1 MARSVEIAFAQPY
14 PDGRSEKIARGLS
27 RLDLGV
33 RRFLVDFDATYRVTF
48 SVGTFDRVIRLP
60 EMIRRHYYLGAATG
74 VLPRAI
80 RKAISQL
87 PGDVIRTCTPDFFGV
102 AALGT
107 GRPVAAEVYDM
118 WSLYDQA
125 KDPSIGGRA
134 RRYVQDKAERRVHEG
149 ANLLVYTTEEML
161 ARAKERYSLRESV
174 VVPNAVLAEDIPK
187 TSLPK
192 LSEDGRSH
200 CVYVGLVQPSG
211 DSSSRSISP
220 LLRGLAKDHV
230 IHLYGV
236 VEHGKEGAVR
246 SELKDIVQ
254 WHDPIPQGR
263 LLQELTQYDFGLI
276 LLPNVDVER
285 FHTVL
290 PNKLFEYVC
299 AGIPVLVS
307 PYRAMAAFVRRYQCG
322 TVYGEGVPRGR
333 VPLRTEFLLDTYLTR
348 YADGIRR
355 IAG

>member
-1 MARSVEIAFAQPY
+1 
-14 PDGRSEKIARGLS
+14 
-27 RLDLGV
+27 
-33 RRFLVDFDATYRVTF
+33 
-48 SVGTFDRVIRLP
+48 
-60 EMIRRHYYLGAATG
+60 
-74 VLPRAI
+74 
-80 RKAISQL
+80 
-87 PGDVIRTCTPDFFGV
+87 
-102 AALGT
+102 
-107 GRPVAAEVYDM
+107 M

-161 ARAKERYSLRESV
+161 ARAKERYSLPESV
-174 VVPNAVLAEDIPK
+174 VVPNAVLAEDVPK

-211 DSSSRSISP
+211 GSSSRSIAP
-220 LLRGLAKDHV
+220 LLRDLSKDHV
-230 IHLYGV
+230 IHVYGV
-236 VEHGKEGAVR
+236 TERASEGAVR

-254 WHDPIPQGR
+254 WHNPISQGR

-307 PYRAMAAFVRRYQCG
+307 PYRAMTNFVRKYGCG
-322 TVYGEGVPRGR
+322 TVYGEGIPHGQVQLQR
-333 VPLRTEFLLDTYLTR
+333 EFLLDTYLPS
-348 YADGIRR
+348 YADAIRR
-355 IAG
+355 ITG

>member
-1 MARSVEIAFAQPY
+1 MEIAFAQPY

-27 RLDLGV
+27 RLGLSI

-60 EMIRRHYYLGAATG
+60 EVLRRHYYLGAATG
-74 VLPRAI
+74 VLPQAI
-80 RKAISQL
+80 RKAISSL
-87 PGDVIRTCTPDFFGV
+87 PGNVIRTCTPDLVGA

-107 GRPVAAEVYDM
+107 GRPVVAEVYDM

-125 KDPSIGGRA
+125 EDTSIGGRV
-134 RRYVQDKAERRVHEG
+134 RRYVQGRAERRVHEE
-149 ANLLVYTTEEML
+149 ADLLVYTTEEML
-161 ARAKERYSLRESV
+161 NCAKAKYSLRQSV
-174 VVPNAVLAEDIPK
+174 VVPNAVLAEDVPK
-187 TSLPK
+187 TSMPK

-220 LLRGLAKDHV
+220 FLRGLAKDHV

-236 VEHGKEGAVR
+236 TEQGKEGAVR
-246 SELKDIVQ
+246 SELKDLVQ

-263 LLQELTQYDFGLI
+263 LLRELTQYDFGLI
-276 LLPNVDVER
+276 LLPTVDVER

-290 PNKLFEYVC
+290 PNKLFEYAS

-307 PYRAMAAFVRRYQCG
+307 PYRAMADFVRKYQCG
-322 TVYGEGVPRGR
+322 MVYGEGVPRGR
-333 VPLRTEFLLDTYLTR
+333 VPLRPEFLLDTYLPR
-348 YADGIRR
+348 YADAIRR

>member
-1 MARSVEIAFAQPY
+1 MARPVEIAFAQPY

-27 RLDLGV
+27 RLGLGV
-33 RRFLVDFDATYRVTF
+33 HRFLVDFDATYRVTF

-60 EMIRRHYYLGAATG
+60 EMIRQHYYLGAATG

-80 RKAISQL
+80 RKTIAQL
-87 PGDVIRTCTPDFFGV
+87 PGDVIRTCTPDLFGA

-107 GRPVAAEVYDM
+107 GRPVVAEVYDM

-125 KDPSIGGRA
+125 KGTTIGGRV
-134 RRYVQDKAERRVHEG
+134 RRYVQGKAERSVHER
-149 ANLLVYTTEEML
+149 ADLVIYTTEEML
-161 ARAKERYSLRESV
+161 ARAKEKYSLRESL
-174 VVPNAVLAEDIPK
+174 VVPNAVLAEDVPK
-187 TSLPK
+187 TPWSK

-200 CVYVGLVQPSG
+200 CVYVGLVQPSRG
-211 DSSSRSISP
+211 SFSRSIAP
-220 LLRGLAKDHV
+220 LLRDLAKEHV
-230 IHLYGV
+230 IHVYGV
-236 VEHGKEGAVR
+236 VERVNEEAVR
-246 SELKDIVQ
+246 SELKDTVQ
-254 WHDPIPQGR
+254 WHDPVPQSR

-290 PNKLFEYVC
+290 PNKLFEYLC

-307 PYRAMAAFVRRYQCG
+307 PYRAMTNFVRNYQCG
-322 TVYGEGVPRGR
+322 TVYGEGLPQGR
-333 VPLRTEFLLDTYLTR
+333 VPLRPEFLLDTYLPR
-348 YADGIRR
+348 YVDAIRR